1 MDRIVELVQ
10 LLEPEM
16 APPPPDLQA
25 RQRDALL
32 RFVALTDKAPMSPP
46 HPRPHAR
53 HSGWYIAIAGAA
65 AVVAVVAAVS
75 VPGSFPPRP
84 PVPAPGTSAVLTAV
98 TGALANVSSDIEEVQ
113 SSAPAAVQLSRASWV
128 DLATGACRTDTS
140 VNGQPVLTVFV
151 KNGSAVVIDYGLR
164 EWWTRGNG
172 GVTCEPLTPQ
182 AIEQDLKTGNYTLAG
197 RATVD
202 GQQALKLVST
212 TTTAG
217 PHRATKSTTLW
228 VNATNYLPIQSVS
241 VGHVS
246 EQTTFAWMP
255 ATSTNA
261 AMLNVTIPAGFRQVV
276 TAPIATPSGP

>member
-10 LLEPEM
+10 LLEPEV

-25 RQRDALL
+25 RQRDVLL
-32 RFVALTDKAPMSPP
+32 RFMALAEKAPTSPP
-46 HPRPHAR
+46 HRRPHAR
-53 HSGWYIAIAGAA
+53 HSGRYIAIAGAA
-65 AVVAVVAAVS
+65 AAVAVVAAVS
-75 VPGSFPPRP
+75 VPGSSPPHP
-84 PVPAPGTSAVLTAV
+84 PVAAPGTSAVLTAV

-113 SSAPAAVQLSRASWV
+113 SSAPAAVHLSSASWV

-151 KNGSAVVIDYGLR
+151 KNGSAVFIDYGLR
-164 EWWTRGNG
+164 EWWTRSTG

-182 AIEQDLKTGNYTLAG
+182 TIERELNTGNYTFAG

-202 GQQALKLVST
+202 GQQALKLVP
-212 TTTAG
+212 TTTAAA
-217 PHRATKSTTLW
+217 PHRVTKLTTLW
-228 VNATNYLPIQSVS
+228 VNATSYLPIQSVS

-261 AMLNVTIPAGFRQVV
+261 AMLSVTVPAGFRQVA
-276 TAPIATPSGP
+276 TAPIATPPGP